1 MISAVFKTDRNISAL
16 KDLIS
21 HMIIN
26 ILNYIYIQYIYIY
39 IYIFSN
45 LADAFINEDN
55 GSNQNQ

>member
-1 MISAVFKTDRNISAL
+1 MDRNISTL

-26 ILNYIYIQYIYIY
+26 ILNYIYIFT
-39 IYIFSN
+39 FSH

>member
-1 MISAVFKTDRNISAL
+1 MDRNISTL

-26 ILNYIYIQYIYIY
+26 IFNYIYIY
-39 IYIFSN
+39 IYIYTVYIYIFTFSH

-55 GSNQNQ
+55 GINQNQ